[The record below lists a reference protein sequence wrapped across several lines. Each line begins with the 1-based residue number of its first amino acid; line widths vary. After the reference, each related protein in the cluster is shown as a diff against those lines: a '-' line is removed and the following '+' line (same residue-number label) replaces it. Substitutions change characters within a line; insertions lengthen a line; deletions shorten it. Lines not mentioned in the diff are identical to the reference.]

1 MSTAESPR
9 NQTSKSKSKSKN
21 GSVKNLLDKNK
32 QNFVFKYIQNNDF
45 DKNHPYTPPNNW
57 EKVDKTYL
65 TQETIKILFDKCG
78 GEIDSIYFNKN
89 ILKRDVIVF
98 HNCALKMRNHNPL
111 LTHYCR
117 LRRRFEC
124 AKV

>member
-9 NQTSKSKSKSKN
+9 NQTSKSKSKN

-65 TQETIKILFDKCG
+65 TQDTIKILFNKCG

-89 ILKRDVIVF
+89 IQII
-98 HNCALKMRNHNPL
+98 
-111 LTHYCR
+111 LTNQCQ
-117 LRRRFEC
+117 F
-124 AKV
+124 AM